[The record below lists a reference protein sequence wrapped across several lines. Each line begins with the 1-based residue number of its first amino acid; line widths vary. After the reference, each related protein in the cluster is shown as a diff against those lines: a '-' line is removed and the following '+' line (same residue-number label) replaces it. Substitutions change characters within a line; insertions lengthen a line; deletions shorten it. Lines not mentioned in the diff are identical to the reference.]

1 MMKKK
6 GRNGLRTRRFPRDLR
21 YPEHPLHKYGL
32 YVFTIAATLLLFCL
46 RLDALLRFPS
56 AGSRRGHYLVL
67 AFLLGAAL
75 FYTFRLVQA
84 IRKHRGK
91 K

>member
-1 MMKKK
+1 MNPVD
-6 GRNGLRTRRFPRDLR
+6 R
-21 YPEHPLHKYGL
+21 YGL
-32 YVFTIAATLLLFCL
+32 YVFTITGALILFRL
-46 RLDALLRFPS
+46 RLDSLLRFPS
-56 AGSRRGHYLVL
+56 ADSRWGDYLVL

-75 FYTFRLVQA
+75 FYTFRLVRA

>member
-1 MMKKK
+1 MNPVD
-6 GRNGLRTRRFPRDLR
+6 R
-21 YPEHPLHKYGL
+21 YGL

-46 RLDALLRFPS
+46 QLDALLRFPS
-56 AGSRRGHYLVL
+56 AGSRWSDYLVL

>member
-1 MMKKK
+1 MHSV
-6 GRNGLRTRRFPRDLR
+6 DR
-21 YPEHPLHKYGL
+21 YGF
-32 YVFTIAATLLLFCL
+32 YVFTIAAALILFCL
-46 RLDALLRFPS
+46 RLDSLLRFPS
-56 AGSRRGHYLVL
+56 AGSRWGDCFVL

-75 FYTFRLVQA
+75 FYTFRLVRA